1 MDEFFNLSAAEAERP
16 QFLIATVGAV
26 AADGVTLI
34 FAGESA
40 PSTKKYK
47 GNAALTLKAGDRVKL
62 SYDSGTYLIDY
73 VIGVPKSG

>member
-1 MDEFFNLSAAEAERP
+1 MDELLTLSVVEAERP

-26 AADGVTLI
+26 SSDGVTLI

-73 VIGVPKSG
+73 VIGVPKFG

>member
-1 MDEFFNLSAAEAERP
+1 MDELFTAPSAEAGRP

-34 FAGESA
+34 FAGESTA
-40 PSTKKYK
+40 STKKYK